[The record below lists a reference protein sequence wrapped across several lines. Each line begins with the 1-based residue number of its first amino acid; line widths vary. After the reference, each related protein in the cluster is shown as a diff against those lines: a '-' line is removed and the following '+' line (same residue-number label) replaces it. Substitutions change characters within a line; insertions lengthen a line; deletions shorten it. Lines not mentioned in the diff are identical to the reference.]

1 MLPISSGDMVRV
13 YLDGKGSS
21 GETLDGIVLDVMF
34 VDHMA
39 KLNRDN
45 NSRWIS
51 SRMLVDGRP
60 RVVDLYHDD
69 EIEIIN
75 SSC

>member
-1 MLPISSGDMVRV
+1 MLPSVGDMVRIHF
-13 YLDGKGSS
+13 DGLGSF

-34 VDHMA
+34 VDHLA

-60 RVVDLYHDD
+60 RVVDLYWDD
-69 EIEIIN
+69 EVEVIQ
-75 SSC
+75 

>member
-1 MLPISSGDMVRV
+1 MLPISSGDMIRIHF
-13 YLDGKGSS
+13 DGLGSS
-21 GETLDGIVLDVMF
+21 GETLDGIVLDVFF

-60 RVVDLYHDD
+60 RVVDLYYDD

-75 SSC
+75 SVC

>member
-1 MLPISSGDMVRV
+1 MLPSVGDLVRIHF
-13 YLDGKGSS
+13 DGLGSF

-34 VDHMA
+34 VDHLA

-60 RVVDLYHDD
+60 RVVDLYWDD
-69 EIEIIN
+69 EVEVIQ
-75 SSC
+75 

>member
-1 MLPISSGDMVRV
+1 MLPISSGDMIRIHF
-13 YLDGKGSS
+13 DGLGST

-34 VDHMA
+34 VDHLA

-60 RVVDLYHDD
+60 RVVDLYWDD
-69 EIEIIN
+69 EVEVIQ
-75 SSC
+75 

>member
-1 MLPISSGDMVRV
+1 MLPISSGDMIRIHF
-13 YLDGKGSS
+13 DGLGST
-21 GETLDGIVLDVMF
+21 GETLDGIVLNVMF

-60 RVVDLYHDD
+60 RVVDLYWDD
-69 EIEIIN
+69 EVEILQ
-75 SSC
+75 

>member
-1 MLPISSGDMVRV
+1 MLPSVGDMVRIHF
-13 YLDGKGSS
+13 DGLGSF

-34 VDHMA
+34 VDHLA

-60 RVVDLYHDD
+60 RVVDLYWDD
-69 EIEIIN
+69 EIEVLHP
-75 SSC
+75 

>member
-1 MLPISSGDMVRV
+1 MLPISSGDMIRIHF
-13 YLDGKGSS
+13 DGLGSS

-60 RVVDLYHDD
+60 RVVDLYWDD
-69 EIEIIN
+69 EVELLN
-75 SSC
+75 KGN